1 MEPMSFAEFMNQV
14 EYEIALLAGMSSAE
28 LLPYSYHTAW
38 ESERNPVE
46 VAHSALEQNRLI

>member
-1 MEPMSFAEFMNQV
+1 MASMSFTEFMNQV

-28 LLPYSYHTAW
+28 LLPYPYHAAW
-38 ESERNPVE
+38 ETARDPVE